1 MEKQPNNLRQ
11 MKCIFGAFGGCWML
25 SCRAG
30 LQLSKKK
37 KVSKYSFIFL
47 NEFTAATLISSWD
60 LLSAHF

>member
-1 MEKQPNNLRQ
+1 MHFW
-11 MKCIFGAFGGCWML
+11 CIWWML
-25 SCRAG
+25 DAV
-30 LQLSKKK
+30 LQDWAAAFKKKK